1 MKTITLNLLSHRN
14 TDRIGIAFQWD
25 REVLNHIKALPH
37 VKFSKTLGV
46 YYVNYTSENK
56 KLLYAHF
63 RKKNWYVN
71 YSKLSGTPQKTIST
85 TEHVELPPLHEKDRE
100 NLEKFK
106 KWLNQKRLSPNTVAT
121 YVEVTAFFI
130 RYAHL
135 KQSKTFTVRLLEN
148 FNYDFIVRP
157 NKSVSYQNQCINGI
171 KKFLEYKGV
180 HLENITISRPQKEK
194 KLPTVLSLDEVKQLI
209 DAVSNLKHKAF
220 LALIYSAG
228 LRVGEA
234 INLRPN
240 DIDSKRML
248 IHIKSAKGKK
258 DRYTILSATLLELLR
273 MYYKAYRPKNF
284 LFEGQSGGAYS
295 HASAQRILKKAR
307 YKTGLKKQITLH
319 TLRHSF
325 ATHLL
330 ENGTDLRYIQQL
342 LGHNSPKTTMIY
354 THVSERSIRNIR
366 NPFDSF

>member
-1 MKTITLNLLSHRN
+1 MKTITLNLLNHRN
-14 TDRIGIAFQWD
+14 IKRIGISFKRDA
-25 REVLNHIKALPH
+25 EVLNHIKSFPNI
-37 VKFSKTLGV
+37 KYSKTFGL
-46 YYVNYTSENK
+46 YYIDYSSKNK
-56 KLLYAHF
+56 QSLFNHL
-63 RKKNWYVN
+63 RKKSWFVN
-71 YSKLSGTPQKTIST
+71 YSELRQKPPKAKVYKSIA
-85 TEHVELPPLHEKDRE
+85 LPPLHENDRL

-106 KWLNQKRLSPNTVAT
+106 KWLEQKRLSHNTVT
-121 YVEVTAFFI
+121 SYVEVTRFFI

-135 KQSKTFTVRLLEN
+135 KQSRAFSVRLLEN
-148 FNYDFIVRP
+148 FNYDFIVQP

-171 KKFLEYKGV
+171 KQFLQYKGV
-180 HLENITISRPQKEK
+180 SLEDVELTRPKKEK

-209 DAVSNLKHKAF
+209 DATSNLKHRAF

-234 INLRPN
+234 ISLRTK

-248 IHIKSAKGKK
+248 IHVKGAKGKK
-258 DRYTILSATLLELLR
+258 DRYTILSVAVLELLR
-273 MYYKAYRPKNF
+273 MYYKAYKPKSF
-284 LFEGQSGGAYS
+284 LFEGQLGGAYS
-295 HASAQRILKKAR
+295 HASGQRILKNAHN
-307 YKTGLKKQITLH
+307 KTGIKKYITLH

-354 THVSERSIRNIR
+354 THVSERSIRNIK
-366 NPFDSF
+366 NPFDSL